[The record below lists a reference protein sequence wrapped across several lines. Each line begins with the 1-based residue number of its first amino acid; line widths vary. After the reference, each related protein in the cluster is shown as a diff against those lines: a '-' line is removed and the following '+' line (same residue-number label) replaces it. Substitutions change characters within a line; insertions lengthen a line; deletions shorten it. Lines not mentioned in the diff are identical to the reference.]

1 MATTTD
7 QDIKRLYARLYD
19 RSDIPLFRV
28 GTIVI
33 TTVAALWLLCGAVN
47 YLVLGRDMARQRDR
61 AVLAF
66 GYGPAFGP
74 LRVAQSR
81 TTVRVFDRRVPI
93 RQGALLFGG
102 GALALCLLPMFVGQE
117 QQAQRERQRR
127 VARKHAERQG
137 RLPPTSGR

>member
-7 QDIKRLYARLYD
+7 PNMKRLYARLYD
-19 RSDIPLFRV
+19 RNDPPTSKF

-33 TTVAALWLLCGAVN
+33 TTVAVLWAICGAVN
-47 YLVLGRDMARQRDR
+47 YLVHGGDMMHQRDR

-81 TTVRVFDRRVPI
+81 ITVRVFDRRVPI

-102 GALALCLLPMFVGQE
+102 GALALCVLPLMFGQE
-117 QQAQRERQRR
+117 QQAQRERQR
-127 VARKHAERQG
+127 
-137 RLPPTSGR
+137 